1 LLNLIKPLIENSTLT
16 KYDADNIS
24 SSEGKFEHLF
34 EKLHSSYEYSKLV
47 RPYNSKLP
55 DTVDQIETST
65 ALNILSDEKEIS
77 AIFIDG
83 CKSWA
88 STYYTFKFL
97 LPRIKLGTPIFF
109 QDFGWYTC
117 FWITSLVYSLREY
130 LELKFNIDSTYVFIL
145 KKIITQEEFKEKFKT
160 SPSDMGLN
168 YFQDSATYLYKTSI
182 RNNDLRGELIA
193 QLHHIAA
200 LITLNKRD
208 LAIDILRN
216 IDVYRYIDFAD
227 MMNGCLLSPTYLP
240 GGQQLFW

>member
-65 ALNILSDEKEIS
+65 ALNVLSDEKEIS

-88 STYYTFKFL
+88 STYYTFKF
-97 LPRIKLGTPIFF
+97 F
-109 QDFGWYTC
+109 C
-117 FWITSLVYSLREY
+117 
-130 LELKFNIDSTYVFIL
+130 LELNLELQYFFKIL
-145 KKIITQEEFKEKFKT
+145 VGIPAF
-160 SPSDMGLN
+160 GL
-168 YFQDSATYLYKTSI
+168 
-182 RNNDLRGELIA
+182 
-193 QLHHIAA
+193 LH
-200 LITLNKRD
+200 
-208 LAIDILRN
+208 
-216 IDVYRYIDFAD
+216 
-227 MMNGCLLSPTYLP
+227 
-240 GGQQLFW
+240 